1 MNLGLQS
8 VKPAVLARVLMAMTF
23 VIFIASLAVVDQVG
37 EAIITKHRRLGT
49 ESVRDFFVAFAR
61 EEGLAALADAL
72 NRETME
78 QTGVF
83 RYTLFDATGHRI
95 RGIPLLTAEQLPP
108 PGFTIMP
115 LKFGKQMQS
124 FDVLVQPMSPSGT
137 LVIYRNLSE
146 QNEFRLAIV
155 GAAGATLLVSVILV
169 AATSLWFGRLLVQR
183 AAGIAVV
190 AARMSQ
196 GDLSARVPVGQD
208 GDVFDNLGVS
218 INAMLDRID
227 ELLTGLQTVT
237 DSLAHDLRSPLA
249 RLRGA
254 LSRAL
259 DQNIAES
266 ERLSL
271 IEQALKGL
279 EEVLAVFGALLD
291 IARAETGLSREMMA
305 PVDLTSLTA
314 DLGELFI
321 PVMEDIG
328 QQYFVDVPAHACV
341 VKVHELIL
349 RQALG
354 NLLHNATRYAG
365 EGAQVTLSLDD
376 SGHVI
381 RFTVADNGPGIPPED
396 RGRVQ
401 ERFIRLDSARGT
413 QGSGL
418 GLAIVAV
425 CAKLHGGQLSLED
438 NQPGLKVV
446 LEFSRDSG
454 RSGCYASGG
463 PRLRMPPL

>member
-8 VKPAVLARVLMAMTF
+8 VKPGVLARVLMAMTL
-23 VIFIASLAVVDQVG
+23 VIFVASLAVVDRVG

-49 ESVRDFFVAFAR
+49 EAVRDFFVAFAR
-61 EEGLAALADAL
+61 EEGLSALVGAL
-72 NRETME
+72 DRETME

-83 RYTLFDATGHRI
+83 RYTLFDADGHRI
-95 RGIPLLTAEQLPP
+95 RGIPLLTAEQLPA

-115 LKFGKQMQS
+115 LKFGRQVQA
-124 FDVLVQPMSPSGT
+124 FDVLVQPMQPSGT

-155 GAAGATLLVSVILV
+155 GAAGAALLVSVILV
-169 AATSLWFGRLLVQR
+169 AATSLGFGRLLVQR
-183 AAGIAVV
+183 AKGIALV
-190 AARMSQ
+190 AERMSR
-196 GDLSARVPVGQD
+196 GDLSARVPVGTA

-259 DQNIAES
+259 DQNTSES

-279 EEVLAVFGALLD
+279 EEVLAIFGALLD

-305 PVDLTSLTA
+305 AVDLTALVA
-314 DLGELFI
+314 NLGELFE
-321 PVMEDIG
+321 PVMEDSA
-328 QQYFVDVPAHACV
+328 QKFTVYAPDHPCV
-341 VKVHELIL
+341 AKVHELIL

-365 EGAQVTLSLDD
+365 AGAQITLSLEERDRL
-376 SGHVI
+376 V
-381 RFTVADNGPGIPPED
+381 RFTVADSGPGIPAQD

-413 QGSGL
+413 KGSGL
-418 GLAIVAV
+418 GLAIVAA
-425 CAKLHGGQLSLED
+425 CAKLHGGQLSLQD

-446 LEFSRDSG
+446 LEFPAMQVSG
-454 RSGCYASGG
+454 APATLPAGQG
-463 PRLRMPPL
+463 